1 MQNRILGLDFGDA
14 RIGVAVSDPLG
25 ITAQGV
31 GVIKRASNIDNDL
44 AQIKKYIDKY
54 EVGLVILGHPIN
66 LSGQKGERA
75 VITEHFHE
83 LLIKAVDV
91 PVKLW
96 DERLSTKE
104 AERAL
109 DAGGVNWR
117 KRKGVIDMMAAQ
129 LILSSYL
136 DFNSF

>member
-1 MQNRILGLDFGDA
+1 MEKRILGLDFGDS
-14 RIGVAVSDPLG
+14 RIGVAVSDALG

-31 GVIKRASNIDNDL
+31 GVIRRQRNIDADIK
-44 AQIKKYIDKY
+44 QIQNYIDKY
-54 EVGLVILGHPIN
+54 DAGLIILGHPIN
-66 LSGQKGERA
+66 LSGQRGERA

-83 LLIKAVDV
+83 LLIKSVEI

-109 DAGGVNWR
+109 DEGGVNWR
-117 KRKGVIDMMAAQ
+117 KRRDVVDMMAAQ
-129 LILSSYL
+129 IILSSYL
-136 DFNSF
+136 DYNSF